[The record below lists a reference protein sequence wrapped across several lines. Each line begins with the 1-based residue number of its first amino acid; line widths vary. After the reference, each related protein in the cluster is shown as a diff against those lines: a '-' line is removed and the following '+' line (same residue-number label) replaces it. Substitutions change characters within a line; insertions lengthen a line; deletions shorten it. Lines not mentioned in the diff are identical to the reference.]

1 MNTKKLIIIVFGCVF
16 SLFLVWYLFI
26 KESDYVISFKV
37 KTATGTVFQGVQE
50 WSKARME
57 TDKENFV
64 ILDKENFGFL
74 KQGMTKDKIKMEY
87 TWEIT
92 SINDS
97 TTTVNVGVK
106 DNSNSIYNRLTA
118 PFFNTKFKEEQ
129 VKKITDFRNG
139 LNKHLE
145 NFKVKI
151 DGLGTSEET
160 FVAYI
165 SLKSVMQE
173 KAQTMI
179 VNDAA
184 ITGFLQ
190 QSNIKIV
197 GRPYVEIENWDLDKE
212 QLEFNYCFPI
222 DKNVKMIDNGIVKF
236 KTIKAVKGL
245 QATYN
250 GNFRTSDRAWFA
262 LLDYAKS
269 HNYKLVNKPL
279 EHFLANPFNGGDELS
294 WETKIVIP
302 FE

>member
-1 MNTKKLIIIVFGCVF
+1 MNTKKLIIIVFSCVF

-106 DNSNSIYNRLTA
+106 DNSSSIYNRLTA

-245 QATYN
+245 QATYY

>member
-50 WSKARME
+50 WSKARMV

-64 ILDKENFGFL
+64 ILEKKNFGFI
-74 KQGMTKDKIKMEY
+74 KQGMTKDNIKMEY

-97 TTTVNVGVK
+97 ITAVNVGVK
-106 DNSNSIYNRLTA
+106 DKNSSIYNRLTA
-118 PFFNTKFKEEQ
+118 PFFNTNFKEEQ

-179 VNDAA
+179 MNDAA

-190 QSNIKIV
+190 QSNIKIL
-197 GRPYVEIENWDLDKE
+197 GRPYLEIENWDLDKE

-236 KTIKAVKGL
+236 KTIKAIKGL
-245 QATYN
+245 QATYY

-262 LLDYAKS
+262 LLDYAKA

-294 WETKIVIP
+294 WESKIVIP

>member
-50 WSKARME
+50 WSKARMV

-64 ILDKENFGFL
+64 ILEKKNFGFI
-74 KQGMTKDKIKMEY
+74 KQGMTKDNIKMEY

-97 TTTVNVGVK
+97 ITAVNVGVK
-106 DNSNSIYNRLTA
+106 DKNSSIYNRLTA
-118 PFFNTKFKEEQ
+118 PFFNTNFKEEQ
-129 VKKITDFRNG
+129 VIKITDFRNG

-179 VNDAA
+179 MNDAA

-190 QSNIKIV
+190 QSNIKIL
-197 GRPYVEIENWDLDKE
+197 GRPYLEIENWDLDKE
-212 QLEFNYCFPI
+212 QLQFNYCFPI

-236 KTIKAVKGL
+236 KTIKAIKGL
-245 QATYN
+245 QATYY

-262 LLDYAKS
+262 LLDYAKA

-294 WETKIVIP
+294 WESKIVIP